1 MSERE
6 RKEQEI
12 LEYIQLAIQLYNEI
26 SENKVELKMQG
37 TNAYDTPDMQQT
49 ETQNQKNNICSMT
62 RGRINLVDDIHIPL
76 GQKKQQAGC
85 EEKLYVGSSFVC
97 AYDEEVGLFK
107 QTNWTEK
114 NCNHFVSIYTSV
126 QTGDIGIWET
136 TTSVLGKK
144 KQWLKRG
151 ETVTFKKS
159 EHAKGQ
165 CQATCNMYA
174 VMSFEEMRAMMRKMG
189 KISGYSIAYASMAE
203 IEEVLEFASQY
214 FCQEMEKRKVFTKF
228 SRR

>member
-114 NCNHFVSIYTSV
+114 NCNHFVSIY
-126 QTGDIGIWET
+126 
-136 TTSVLGKK
+136 
-144 KQWLKRG
+144 
-151 ETVTFKKS
+151 
-159 EHAKGQ
+159 
-165 CQATCNMYA
+165 
-174 VMSFEEMRAMMRKMG
+174 MSFEEMRAMMRKMG